1 MSVTNYN
8 YTSTASY
15 AASTSSTAATNTAAA
30 KSASSSTKKSKSTL
44 DADDF
49 LKLFI
54 KQLQN
59 QDATSPMDS
68 NEMMNQITQMS
79 NMQMM
84 QNMSN
89 YSKYSFALS
98 LVGKYVKATVI
109 SDSGKAETVSGTIDR
124 MVQKNGENTFY
135 IGEKEFTADDI
146 IEVSAA
152 PANTTT

>member
-15 AASTSSTAATNTAAA
+15 AASSSSTSATGTTT
-30 KSASSSTKKSKSTL
+30 SSTKKSKSTL

-146 IEVSAA
+146 IEVSTA

>member
-15 AASTSSTAATNTAAA
+15 AASSSSTSATGTTT
-30 KSASSSTKKSKSTL
+30 SSTKKSKSTL